1 MEKSLSR
8 IIYNFIE
15 SMEIFIKME
24 KSRKIIIVNFL
35 IIELNVNNSNW
46 CLSSLFY
53 SFIYLLLAEYN
64 H

>member
-1 MEKSLSR
+1 
-8 IIYNFIE
+8 
-15 SMEIFIKME
+15 MEIFIKME

-35 IIELNVNNSNW
+35 IIELNDNNSNW

-53 SFIYLLLAEYN
+53 LFIYLLLAEYN

>member
-35 IIELNVNNSNW
+35 IIELNVNNSN
-46 CLSSLFY
+46 
-53 SFIYLLLAEYN
+53 
-64 H
+64 